1 MSREVTDAELAVM
14 DVLWDQGESTVR
26 EIADALYRKSSTT
39 EIGTVHS
46 LLRRL
51 DRKKFVRCSRRTHPH
66 RFSAKV
72 TREDLAGRE
81 VKAIAEKLSEGSM
94 APLIMHLLD
103 SGDLTREDAAEI
115 RTLLKNYKPNQG

>member
-1 MSREVTDAELAVM
+1 MSKEVTDAELAVM
-14 DVLWDQGESTVR
+14 NVLWDSGEATVR
-26 EIADALYRKSSTT
+26 EIAEILYGTGSAS

-51 DRKKFVRCSRRTHPH
+51 SNKKLVRCSRRTHPH

-81 VKAIAEKLSEGSM
+81 VKAIAEKISPGSV
-94 APLIMHLLD
+94 APLILHLLD
-103 SGDLTREDAAEI
+103 SDGISREEADEI
-115 RTLLKNYKPNQG
+115 REMLKKYKD